1 MISRTLR
8 TVAIAA
14 ACGMVIMAAPA
25 MASAQSGASEL
36 PGPTVRDPLA
46 DFTEPGA
53 SMPLSNQTTITRWAT
68 SNDSYPIRTA
78 PSSAGATITKLRYL
92 TEDGVPE
99 VYLVLAAVVDS
110 AGDPWLQV
118 AIPMKPNG
126 RTGWVPADYLSN
138 LHIVRTQLVVNRKTK
153 RATLYKGGG
162 KIWSAPVG
170 VGKASTPTPAGK
182 FWIREKLKGDNK
194 DYGPWAFGTSAYSNL
209 SDWPGGGVVG
219 IHGTNEPGLIPGRPS
234 HGCIRVRNDKIS
246 RLAQIMPVG
255 TPVSIIN

>member
-1 MISRTLR
+1 MISRARR
-8 TVAIAA
+8 TVAIVA
-14 ACGMVIMAAPA
+14 ACGMAILAAPA
-25 MASAQSGASEL
+25 MASAQTNASEL
-36 PGPTVRDPLA
+36 PGPTVIDPLA
-46 DFTEPGA
+46 DFVEPGA

-78 PSSAGATITKLRYL
+78 PSSAGKTITKLRYL

-110 AGDPWLQV
+110 GGDPWLQV

-138 LHIVRTQLVVNRKTK
+138 LHIVRTQLIVNRKTK
-153 RATLYKGGG
+153 RATLYKSAR

-182 FWIREKLKGDNK
+182 FWIREKLKGDNGV
-194 DYGPWAFGTSAYSNL
+194 YGPWAFGTSAYSSI
-209 SDWPGGGVVG
+209 SDWHGIPVVG
-219 IHGTNEPGLIPGRPS
+219 IHGTNEPGLIPGAPS
-234 HGCIRVRNDKIS
+234 HGCIRVRNDKI
-246 RLAQIMPVG
+246 RQLARIMPIG
-255 TPVSIIN
+255 TPVEIL